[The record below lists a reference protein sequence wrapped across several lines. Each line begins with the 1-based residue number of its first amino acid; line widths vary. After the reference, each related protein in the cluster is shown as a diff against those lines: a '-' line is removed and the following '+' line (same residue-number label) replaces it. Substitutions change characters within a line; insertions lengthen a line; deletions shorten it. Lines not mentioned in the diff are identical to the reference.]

1 MKIYGFPTFNLSKV
15 LLTAEELNLDY
26 EYIPLDLSKAEHK
39 SDAHLARHPFGKVP
53 VLELDGA
60 YYIESNSICRFLA
73 EKNDNKL
80 YSEDISQR
88 AYINQWIDLM
98 AQHIGRW
105 MTVLF
110 FEEKLKS
117 KFFGGEP
124 DQAQID
130 EALGFLEQQLPTLD
144 EALERN
150 AFIVGDTL
158 TIADLI
164 AFSYC
169 QTHEYT
175 RLNFETYPHIKQW
188 YQNIKARPSFARAM
202 ENFPQSSILPE

>member
-26 EYIPLDLSKAEHK
+26 QYIPLDLSKAENK

-60 YYIESNSICRFLA
+60 NYIESNSICRFLA

-80 YSEDISQR
+80 YSADISQR
-88 AYINQWIDLM
+88 AHINEWIDLM
-98 AQHIGRW
+98 AHHIGRW

-117 KFFGGEP
+117 KIFGEEP
-124 DQAQID
+124 DQTQID

-144 EALERN
+144 KALERSSY
-150 AFIVGDTL
+150 IVGDTL

-175 RLNFETYPHIKQW
+175 SLNFEAYPHIKQW
-188 YQNIKARPSFARAM
+188 YQNIKARPSYTRAM
-202 ENFPQSSILPE
+202 ENFSQSSILPI

>member
-15 LLTAEELNLDY
+15 LLTAEELNLGY
-26 EYIPLDLSKAEHK
+26 QYIPLDLSKAENK

-53 VLELDGA
+53 VLELDGVN
-60 YYIESNSICRFLA
+60 YIESNSICRFLA

-80 YSEDISQR
+80 YSADISQR
-88 AYINQWIDLM
+88 AHINEWIDLM
-98 AQHIGRW
+98 AHHIGRW

-117 KFFGGEP
+117 KIFGGEP
-124 DQAQID
+124 DQTQID

-144 EALERN
+144 KALKRN
-150 AFIVGDTL
+150 TFITGDTL

-175 RLNFETYPHIKQW
+175 SLNFEAFPHIKQW
-188 YQNIKARPSFARAM
+188 YQNIKARPSYTRAM
-202 ENFPQSSILPE
+202 ENFSQSSILPI

>member
-26 EYIPLDLSKAEHK
+26 QYIALDLSKAEHK
-39 SDAHLARHPFGKVP
+39 SEAHLARHPLGKVP
-53 VLELDGA
+53 VLELDGTC
-60 YYIESNSICRFLA
+60 YIESNSICRFLA

-88 AYINQWIDLM
+88 AHINQWIDLM
-98 AQHIGRW
+98 AQHLGRW

-110 FEEKLKS
+110 FEEKIKP

-124 DQAQID
+124 DLAQID
-130 EALGFLEQQLPTLD
+130 EALGFLEQQLPVLD
-144 EALERN
+144 KALERN
-150 AFIVGDTL
+150 TFIIGDTL
-158 TIADLI
+158 TIADII

-169 QTHEYT
+169 QTHEFT
-175 RLNFETYPHIKQW
+175 RLTFEDYPHIKKW
-188 YQNIKARPSFARAM
+188 YQNIKGRPSFARAM
-202 ENFPQSSILPE
+202 ENFPQGNILPV